1 MTRPQRLVV
10 IGAGGRG
17 RDAYGRW
24 AIEHPDRATIVA
36 VADVSPVRRSAL
48 AAEAGGA
55 AEYGDWRDAVA
66 DLGALAADG
75 VIIAVP
81 DALHVDV
88 ATAVADAGVPFL
100 LEKPAA
106 PTLPELARLA
116 GHARRTSSRLAVG
129 HVLRFTPFWRSV
141 KHIVDSGAIG
151 RTMTI
156 EVRENIGF
164 WHFAHSYVRG
174 NWRKT
179 ATSSAMVLTKTSH
192 DLDLIRWI
200 AGGAPESVYSIGEL
214 TWFRSEN
221 APPGAPEFCLDGC
234 PVAASCPFFAPR
246 YYVDALADVTGHP
259 VHLLGADTS
268 PSGRLAALRTGDYGR
283 CVFRSDNDVAD
294 HQQTSMMFP
303 GGVTATLT
311 ASAFTAEN
319 TRNVTITGSA
329 GQLTGHMESGE
340 IVVDLFS
347 PTASLPDGLPLAA
360 HDVEVKP
367 PMNHERHTMRVLMP
381 NADLGDHAGH
391 AGGDAALMSEFVDA
405 LRDGTVGE
413 GELSFETAL
422 DSHLIAFAAE
432 ESRLTSGRID
442 FAAWVAQLGIAGA
455 PVPAHDRPSAP

>member
-1 MTRPQRLVV
+1 MTRQQHLVV

-24 AIEHPDRATIVA
+24 AIEHPDRARIVA
-36 VADVSPVRRSAL
+36 VADVSEARRTAL

-55 AEYGDWRDAVA
+55 AEYGDWREVVE
-66 DLGALAADG
+66 DLRALRADG
-75 VIIAVP
+75 VVIAVP

-88 ATAVADAGVPFL
+88 AIAVAEAGIPFL

-106 PTLPELARLA
+106 PTLSELARLA
-116 GHARRTSSRLAVG
+116 RHAAGASTRLAVG
-129 HVLRFTPFWRSV
+129 HVLRFTPFWRSI
-141 KHIVDSGAIG
+141 KRIVDSGAIG
-151 RTMTI
+151 RPMTL

-174 NWRKT
+174 NWRNT
-179 ATSSAMVLTKTSH
+179 AQAGAMVLTKTSH
-192 DLDLIRWI
+192 DLDLIRWL
-200 AGGAPESVYSIGEL
+200 AGSAPESVYSIGEL
-214 TWFRSEN
+214 TWFRPEN

-234 PVAASCPFFAPR
+234 PVAADCPFYAPR

-268 PSGRLAALRTGDYGR
+268 RDGRLAALRNGDYGR
-283 CVFRSDNDVAD
+283 CVYRSDNDVAD
-294 HQQTSMMFP
+294 HQQTTMMFP
-303 GGVTATLT
+303 GGLTATLT

-319 TRNVTITGSA
+319 TRNVAITGSA

-347 PTASLPDGLPLAA
+347 PTAALPDDLPLASHA
-360 HDVEVKP
+360 TQAKA
-367 PMNHERHTMRVLMP
+367 PMGHERHTLFVEMP

-391 AGGDAALMSEFVDA
+391 AGGDAALMAEFVDA
-405 LRDGTVGE
+405 LVEGTVGE
-413 GELSFETAL
+413 GELSFVTAL

-432 ESRLTSGRID
+432 ESRLSGRPVD
-442 FAAWVAQLGIAGA
+442 FGAWSSGLDI
-455 PVPAHDRPSAP
+455 VPDPEGVIRA